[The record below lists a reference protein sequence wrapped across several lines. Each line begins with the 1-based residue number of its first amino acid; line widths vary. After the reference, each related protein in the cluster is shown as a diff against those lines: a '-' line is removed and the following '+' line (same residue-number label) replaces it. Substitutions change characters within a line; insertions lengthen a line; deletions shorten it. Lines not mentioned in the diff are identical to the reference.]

1 MMAQGPCA
9 RRLVLRSSNEAA
21 EQAGRPAGEGVVNE
35 DEIQMEDDQLII
47 KEHSLGMTG
56 EEMNE
61 MVREIYDKTDRDMAE
76 KEAQLDHIQA
86 RLDSLTRL
94 VESLV
99 VNPDIPIN
107 PVGKP

>member
-1 MMAQGPCA
+1 
-9 RRLVLRSSNEAA
+9 
-21 EQAGRPAGEGVVNE
+21 
-35 DEIQMEDDQLII
+35 
-47 KEHSLGMTG
+47 
-56 EEMNE
+56 
-61 MVREIYDKTDRDMAE
+61 MAE

-107 PVGKP
+107 PAGEP